1 MGCYADKILVLLLQL
16 FTVCI
21 LCLLDLN
28 SNPDAHVLVIG
39 ATNRPDSLD
48 PALRR
53 AGRFDREI
61 SMGIPDEKARER
73 LRNLSGIIPKTC
85 FG

>member
-1 MGCYADKILVLLLQL
+1 
-16 FTVCI
+16 
-21 LCLLDLN
+21 
-28 SNPDAHVLVIG
+28 VLVIG

-61 SMGIPDEKARER
+61 SMGIPDEKARQR
-73 LRNLSGIIPKTC
+73 CVTRSSNKVIVITGTLNKSIPNAKGC
-85 FG
+85 HV

>member
-1 MGCYADKILVLLLQL
+1 MGCFADKILVILLQL

-73 LRNLSGIIPKTC
+73 LGNMSVIIPN
-85 FG
+85 

>member
-1 MGCYADKILVLLLQL
+1 MVSCFSHNSISANTVDLASSKETVIVL
-16 FTVCI
+16 
-21 LCLLDLN
+21 
-28 SNPDAHVLVIG
+28 G

-61 SMGIPDEKARER
+61 EIGVPSMEAREESAQR
-73 LRNLSGIIPKTC
+73 TALYHCS
-85 FG
+85 